1 MDTINTGVVEAYL
14 QELPDKALRFG
25 IRVVLALIV
34 LFIGIKLIGLI
45 GKLFRKLMTRHNADV
60 GVAQYLQSL
69 IMIVLY
75 VLLIF
80 LIASSFGLDAATVV
94 AVLGSAGVT
103 IGLALQGSLANFA
116 GGVLILLLRPFK
128 VGDYIVTA
136 SGNEGTVQEIQLFYT
151 RLTTADNRMIVIP
164 NGDLSNSSMTNVS
177 AMESRRI
184 DVPVGISY
192 EADIKQARD
201 VLTRLMDE
209 DEGILQDQE
218 KKVFVDGLGESS
230 VNLVL
235 RFHTSTADYWETKW
249 RITENAKYAL
259 DQAGI
264 EIPYNQMDVHVTPS
278 AL

>member
-60 GVAQYLQSL
+60 GVAQFLQSL
-69 IMIVLY
+69 IKIVLY